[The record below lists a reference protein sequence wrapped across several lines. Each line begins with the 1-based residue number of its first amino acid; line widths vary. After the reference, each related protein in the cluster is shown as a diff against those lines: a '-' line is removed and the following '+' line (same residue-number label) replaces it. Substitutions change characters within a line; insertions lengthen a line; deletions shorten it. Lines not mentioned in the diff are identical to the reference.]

1 MIVEAHQIQK
11 AAKEFYQALET
22 IPNQIELLEK
32 EIKLCDQETQDLLH
46 LIEMSKFHASEG
58 YKICRD
64 LQITRKRR
72 RAAKDELET
81 LNQIVEKLKGN
92 RPIQHNAVIVDNVI
106 GRRTNTLESRRYTP
120 RVRSDLV
127 ERFNKCNKSKLLK

>member
-1 MIVEAHQIQK
+1 
-11 AAKEFYQALET
+11 
-22 IPNQIELLEK
+22 
-32 EIKLCDQETQDLLH
+32 
-46 LIEMSKFHASEG
+46 MSKFHASEG